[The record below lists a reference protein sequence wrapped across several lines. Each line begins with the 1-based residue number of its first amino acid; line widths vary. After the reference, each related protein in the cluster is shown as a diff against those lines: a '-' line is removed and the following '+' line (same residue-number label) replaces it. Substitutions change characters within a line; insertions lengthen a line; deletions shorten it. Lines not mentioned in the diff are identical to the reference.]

1 MINKIINE
9 LKEIGTTHT
18 KEFARSLIPNCNNMI
33 GVKIPALRA
42 IAKRISKED
51 PILFLEQNDFSYYE
65 LEMLQ
70 AMVIGYM
77 KTDIKIKLTFA
88 RRFIPLIH
96 DWSVNDAFCQT
107 FKDAAIYQED
117 VWNLLGEYYNSKNE
131 FELRVIVIMMM
142 CYFINDE
149 YVDKVID
156 FITNT
161 YLDKYYY
168 KMGVAWCMQ
177 VIMMKYPEKGLSI
190 VKNNVLDKWTHNK
203 SISKMNDSF
212 RISDDLKL
220 ELKKYRRK

>member
-9 LKEIGTTHT
+9 LKEIGTTHA
-18 KEFARSLIPNCNNMI
+18 KEFAESLIPNCNNMI
-33 GVKIPALRA
+33 GVKIPVLRS
-42 IAKRISKED
+42 IAKRIAKEN
-51 PILFLEQNDFSYYE
+51 PIMFLEQNDFSYYE

-77 KTDIKIKLTFA
+77 KTDIKTKLTFA
-88 RRFIPLIH
+88 RIFIPFIH
-96 DWSVNDAFCQT
+96 DWSVNDTFCQT
-107 FKDAAIYQED
+107 FKDAVIYQED
-117 VWNLLGEYYNSKNE
+117 VWNLLGEYYNSTNE
-131 FELRVIVIMMM
+131 FELRVVVIMMM

-161 YLDKYYY
+161 YLDKYYF

-177 VIMMKYPEKGLSI
+177 VIMMKYPDKGLNIIKS
-190 VKNNVLDKWTHNK
+190 NSLDKWTHNK
-203 SISKMNDSF
+203 AISKMTDSF
-212 RISDDLKL
+212 RISAELKT